1 MEENIKI
8 EECNPRTLIN
18 RMGKLLNAM
27 SGAAARTG
35 TGKKEKINEYGK
47 KKVWKFG

>member
-1 MEENIKI
+1 MEIGNSGNLVFLERI
-8 EECNPRTLIN
+8 PL
-18 RMGKLLNAM
+18 

-47 KKVWKFG
+47 KKVWKFV